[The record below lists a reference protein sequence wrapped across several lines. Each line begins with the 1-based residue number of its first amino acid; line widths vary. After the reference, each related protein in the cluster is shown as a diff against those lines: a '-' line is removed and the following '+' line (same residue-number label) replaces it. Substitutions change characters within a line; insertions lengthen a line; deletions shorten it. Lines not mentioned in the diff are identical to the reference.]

1 MFDSLFEF
9 YSMNEKTEKL
19 TDEELNTVTGGA
31 QPLYVS
37 QPCEVPGRGMAVY
50 VMPVSGQSSYDPV
63 SKKFSMSS
71 MVGGKTIA
79 YDRLGEY
86 HDRMISRG
94 YSIVNINIAG
104 PFS

>member
-37 QPCEVPGRGMAVY
+37 QPCEVPGRGMLF
-50 VMPVSGQSSYDPV
+50 M
-63 SKKFSMSS
+63 
-71 MVGGKTIA
+71 
-79 YDRLGEY
+79 
-86 HDRMISRG
+86 
-94 YSIVNINIAG
+94 
-104 PFS
+104 